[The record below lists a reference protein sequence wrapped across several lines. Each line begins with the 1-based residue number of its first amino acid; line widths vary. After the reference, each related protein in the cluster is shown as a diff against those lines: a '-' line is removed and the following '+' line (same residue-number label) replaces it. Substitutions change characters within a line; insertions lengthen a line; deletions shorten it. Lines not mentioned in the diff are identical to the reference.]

1 MHLLLVKME
10 SVYAVFE
17 YLCESSWIDILQDD
31 MGFPQYNRRNPRR
44 DPETLHTI
52 LTKLTDSSWAHCL
65 EDYRRDIEEDLG
77 IAFMTVKDMRNVY
90 IRNALLHVDGVGYDI
105 AERIADMV

>member
-1 MHLLLVKME
+1 ME

-17 YLCESSWIDILQDD
+17 YLNESSWIDFLQDD
-31 MGFPQYNRRNPRR
+31 YGFPQYNRKSPRS
-44 DPETLHTI
+44 DPDTLHTI
-52 LTKLTDSSWAHCL
+52 LTELHGSSWADSL

-77 IAFMTVKDMRNVY
+77 IKFMSVKEMRNVY
-90 IRNALLHVDGVGYDI
+90 LRNELLKIDGVGYDI

>member
-1 MHLLLVKME
+1 ME

-17 YLCESSWIDILQDD
+17 YLNESSWIDFLQDD
-31 MGFPQYNRRNPRR
+31 YGFPQYRRKNPRS
-44 DPETLHTI
+44 DPATLYTI
-52 LTKLTDSSWAHCL
+52 LTELHGSSWADSL

-77 IAFMTVKDMRNVY
+77 IKFMSVNEMRNVY
-90 IRNALLHVDGVGYDI
+90 IRNELLKIDCVGYDI

>member
-1 MHLLLVKME
+1 ME
-10 SVYAVFE
+10 SVYAIFE

-31 MGFPQYNRRNPRR
+31 MGFPQYKRRTPRT
-44 DPETLHTI
+44 DPETMHTI
-52 LTKLTDSSWAHCL
+52 LTEMHSSSWAHGL
-65 EDYRRDIEEDLG
+65 EDYHRDIEEDLG

-90 IRNALLHVDGVGYDI
+90 LRNVLLKVDGVGYDI